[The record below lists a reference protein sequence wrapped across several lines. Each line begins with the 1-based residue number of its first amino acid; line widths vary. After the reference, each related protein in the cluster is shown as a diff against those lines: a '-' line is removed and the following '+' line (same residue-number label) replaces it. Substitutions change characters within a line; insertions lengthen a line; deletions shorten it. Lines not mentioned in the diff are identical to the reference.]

1 MAAAMLRGIPGAGG
15 SSLVLWALIA
25 LLGLLPVLDDRWLR
39 FVRPV
44 PPHAPFVAT
53 SDRPG

>member
-1 MAAAMLRGIPGAGG
+1 MLRGIPEAGG

-39 FVRPV
+39 FVHPV

-53 SDRPG
+53 SAPPG